1 MATVPPGGI
10 VPVPEPGGGVG
21 APTTVAY
28 IINAKWANAQNWFT
42 NAIAA
47 INAAAAEA
55 EDAPQLTGPV
65 LDTSYL
71 PPEKPDLPLTDPEE
85 GRAIYD
91 EAYAQIGNLIEQ
103 GFKDFLSQNFPTG
116 PFWDKALAWL
126 ERAIDGGTGVDA
138 EVERQI
144 WERDKARFLA
154 QSAQAEAEAM
164 ATWANRGFPLPPGA
178 LVGAVQGI
186 RLDASRQLAG
196 QSRDIAIN
204 AFRAELE
211 NTRFAVQQVL
221 ELRLRAISA
230 AGEYIRTLVLGPQT
244 AMQLATGLVGLKTD
258 LARSLTAMY
267 QAEVAALEP
276 KVRLAITDAQLKL
289 DASRSNLDAELKTL
303 TERVNAAL
311 AHAKMVADAA
321 AASLNGIGA
330 GASISGSDSSS
341 L

>member
-28 IINAKWANAQNWFT
+28 IINAKWENAQNWFT

-71 PPEKPDLPLTDPEE
+71 PPAKPDLPLDDPEE
-85 GRAIYD
+85 GREIYD
-91 EAYAQIGNLIEQ
+91 EAYTQIGNLIEQ

-116 PFWDKALAWL
+116 PFWNKALAWL

-138 EVERQI
+138 DVERQI

-164 ATWANRGFPLPPGA
+164 AAWANRGFPLPPGA

>member
-28 IINAKWANAQNWFT
+28 IINAKWQNAQNWFT
-42 NAIAA
+42 NATAA
-47 INAAAAEA
+47 VNAAAAEA

-71 PPEKPDLPLTDPEE
+71 PPEAPTLPFTDPEE
-85 GRAIYD
+85 GQSIYD
-91 EAYAQIGNLIEQ
+91 AAREEIGTLIEQ
-103 GFKDFLSQNFPTG
+103 GFKDFLTENFPTG
-116 PFWDKALAWL
+116 PYWNKALAWL
-126 ERAIDGGTGVDA
+126 ERALDGGTGVDA

-144 WERDKARFLA
+144 WERDKARLLA
-154 QSAQAEAEAM
+154 QSTQAEAEAM
-164 ATWANRGFPLPPGA
+164 ATWANRGFPLPTGA
-178 LVGAVQGI
+178 LNGTVQGI
-186 RLDASRQLAG
+186 RLEANRQLAG
-196 QSRDIAIN
+196 QSRDIAIKS
-204 AFRAELE
+204 FEAELE
-211 NTRFAVQQVL
+211 NARFAVQQVL

-230 AGEYIRTLVLGPQT
+230 AGDYIRTLILGPQT
-244 AMQLATGLVGLKTD
+244 AVQLATGLVGLKTD
-258 LARSLTAMY
+258 LARSLTALY

-289 DASRSNLDAELKTL
+289 DASRANLDAELKTL
-303 TERVNAAL
+303 TERVNAFL
-311 AHAKMVADAA
+311 AHAKMVADAT

-330 GASISGSDSSS
+330 GASISGSDTSS